1 MMSPDDEEKL
11 LRSVAMQNAKSILL
25 ARQRAEEE
33 LVGAKEALELKTQQ
47 LAHSLAMMRATLE
60 STTDGILVTDR
71 AGNVTGFNE
80 KFVRMWG
87 VSLDREDLKQHRL
100 ILNETGQYFDEP
112 SYFLE
117 RIQSIYDTSP
127 PESYDLLELSDGRV
141 IERFSKIQ
149 FVDGHNAGRVW
160 SFQDI
165 TQRRQAERQLQESE
179 KEFRQLADAM
189 PQIVWTAKPDGTVD
203 YYNHRWFEY
212 VCPDNH
218 SAEDGDWDRFVH
230 ADDRAPVQRR
240 WADALDSGEP
250 YKVECRIVGA
260 DGTYRWFLGRALP
273 VADDRGNIV
282 RWFGT
287 WTDIHEEKETAD
299 ELRDVA
305 ARLSEADRRKD
316 EFIAMLAHELRNP
329 LAPIR
334 NALEIMRATDDMGT
348 GLRSASE
355 MMERQVRQLVRLV
368 DDLLDVSRISR
379 GKINLRRDVIELGSV
394 ISDATDAAR
403 ESCESG
409 GVELSVKPAAI
420 PILLNGDAARLTQ
433 AIGNLL
439 NNSCKFTDKGGRIEL
454 SVERESDAAVIRVRD
469 TGIGMSPDQIPYI
482 FDMFVQADTSLE
494 RTGSG
499 LGIGLKLVKNLVEMH
514 GGTVE
519 ASSAGLGTGSEFV
532 VRLPAINDFQELP
545 RSAEGAPT
553 SKASVL
559 GRRILVVDDN
569 LDSAESMS
577 LLLAISGHDVRTVHD
592 GLAAVETAASFR
604 PEIVLL
610 DIGLP
615 KLNGYEAARRIRSE
629 HWGKRMY
636 LMALTGWGQDKD
648 RERSKEAGFDCHLVK
663 PIDPVELMK
672 RLADVE

>member
-1 MMSPDDEEKL
+1 
-11 LRSVAMQNAKSILL
+11 
-25 ARQRAEEE
+25 
-33 LVGAKEALELKTQQ
+33 
-47 LAHSLAMMRATLE
+47 
-60 STTDGILVTDR
+60 
-71 AGNVTGFNE
+71 
-80 KFVRMWG
+80 
-87 VSLDREDLKQHRL
+87 
-100 ILNETGQYFDEP
+100 
-112 SYFLE
+112 
-117 RIQSIYDTSP
+117 
-127 PESYDLLELSDGRV
+127 
-141 IERFSKIQ
+141 
-149 FVDGHNAGRVW
+149 
-160 SFQDI
+160 
-165 TQRRQAERQLQESE
+165 
-179 KEFRQLADAM
+179 
-189 PQIVWTAKPDGTVD
+189 
-203 YYNHRWFEY
+203 
-212 VCPDNH
+212 
-218 SAEDGDWDRFVH
+218 
-230 ADDRAPVQRR
+230 
-240 WADALDSGEP
+240 
-250 YKVECRIVGA
+250 
-260 DGTYRWFLGRALP
+260 
-273 VADDRGNIV
+273 
-282 RWFGT
+282 
-287 WTDIHEEKETAD
+287 
-299 ELRDVA
+299 
-305 ARLSEADRRKD
+305 
-316 EFIAMLAHELRNP
+316 
-329 LAPIR
+329 
-334 NALEIMRATDDMGT
+334 MGT
-348 GLRSASE
+348 GLRAASE

-379 GKINLRRDVIELGSV
+379 GKINLRRDVVELGSV
-394 ISDATDAAR
+394 ISEATEAAR

-409 GVELSVKPAAI
+409 GVELSVEAAVE

-439 NNSCKFTDKGGRIEL
+439 NNSCKFTDEGGRIEL

-519 ASSAGLGTGSEFV
+519 ATSAGLGKGSEFV

-545 RSAEGAPT
+545 HSAEVTPA
-553 SKASVL
+553 SKASAP

-577 LLLAISGHDVRTVHD
+577 LLLEISGHDVRTVYD
-592 GLAAVETAASFR
+592 GVAAVETASSFL

-615 KLNGYEAARRIRSE
+615 KLNGYEAARKIRSE
-629 HWGKRMY
+629 DWGKNMY

>member
-1 MMSPDDEEKL
+1 MMLPDDEEKL

-25 ARQRAEEE
+25 ARQRAEED
-33 LVGAKEALELKTQQ
+33 LVAAKEALELKTQE

-60 STTDGILVTDR
+60 STTDGILVTDP

-80 KFVRMWG
+80 KYVQMWG
-87 VSLDREDLKQHRL
+87 LSLDRDDLKQHWL
-100 ILNETGQYFDEP
+100 ILNKTNLYFDEP
-112 SYFLE
+112 RHFLE
-117 RIQSIYDTSP
+117 RIQAIYDSSP
-127 PESYDLLELSDGRV
+127 SESYDLLELSDGRV
-141 IERFSKIQ
+141 FERFSKIQ
-149 FVDGHNAGRVW
+149 FVAGQNAGRVW
-160 SFQDI
+160 SFRDI
-165 TQRRQAERQLQESE
+165 TQRRQAEQQLKDSE
-179 KEFRQLADAM
+179 KGFRQLADAM

-212 VCPDNH
+212 IRPEND
-218 SAEDGDWDRFVH
+218 SAEDDQWDRFVH
-230 ADDRAPVQRR
+230 ADDLSPVQRR
-240 WADALDSGEP
+240 WADAVESGKP
-250 YKVECRIVGA
+250 HKVECRIVGA

-299 ELRDVA
+299 ELRNVA

-334 NALEIMRATDDMGT
+334 NALQIMRATDDMGT
-348 GLRSASE
+348 GLHSASE

-379 GKINLRRDVIELGSV
+379 GKISLRRDVIELGSV
-394 ISDATDAAR
+394 ISDATEVAR

-409 GVELSVKPAAI
+409 GVELSVKASAE

-433 AIGNLL
+433 AVGNLL

-454 SVERESDAAVIRVRD
+454 SVDRESDGAVIRVRD
-469 TGIGMSPDQIPYI
+469 TGIGISPDQIPYI

-494 RTGSG
+494 RTASG

-519 ASSAGLGTGSEFV
+519 ASSAGIGKGSEFV
-532 VRLPAINDFQELP
+532 VRLPAITDFQELP
-545 RSAEGAPT
+545 RYANVTPA
-553 SKASVL
+553 SKASVA

-577 LLLAISGHDVRTVHD
+577 LLLEISGHDVRTAHD
-592 GLAAVETAASFR
+592 GVAAVETASSFR

-615 KLNGYEAARRIRSE
+615 KLNGYEAARKIRSE
-629 HWGKRMY
+629 DWGKSMY

-648 RERSKEAGFDCHLVK
+648 RQRSKEAGFDCHLVK